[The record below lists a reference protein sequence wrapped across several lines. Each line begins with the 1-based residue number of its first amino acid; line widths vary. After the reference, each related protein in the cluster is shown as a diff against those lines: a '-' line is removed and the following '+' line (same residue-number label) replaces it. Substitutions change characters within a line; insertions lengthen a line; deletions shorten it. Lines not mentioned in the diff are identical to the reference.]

1 MENEALK
8 SIIEVF
14 GPDNIE
20 EIKENEL
27 MKAVI
32 IDTETTGF
40 AEPRPVEI
48 AWLGLNDVES
58 LGIVHEFE
66 HRYNP
71 GKPIEFGAMAVH
83 HILDEDVADEPS
95 YKTFELPQETEYII
109 GHKIDYDWEAIGC
122 PEVKRIDTLALS
134 RRIWKDAGSYSQA
147 ALIYMLSQD
156 KRKVRERLKSAH
168 SALTDVKICRFIL
181 SKIVNVLGVKSWN
194 ELWKISEEYR
204 IPETMPFG
212 KHKGTPIGELPPDYI
227 EWALLNLKD
236 IDTYLKKALL
246 LAV

>member
-1 MENEALK
+1 MENAILK
-8 SIIEVF
+8 TIIEVF
-14 GPDNIE
+14 GMDNIE
-20 EIKENEL
+20 EIKEDVL

-40 AEPRPVEI
+40 SEPRPVEI
-48 AWLGLNDVES
+48 AWLGLNDIES
-58 LGIVHEFE
+58 LKIVQEFE

-109 GHKIDYDWEAIGC
+109 GHKIDYDWEAIGR
-122 PEVKRIDTLALS
+122 PEVKRIDTLVLS
-134 RRIWKDAGSYSQA
+134 RRIWKDAGSHSQS
-147 ALIYMLSQD
+147 ALMYMLSHD
-156 KRKVRERLKSAH
+156 KRKVREKLKSAH

-181 SKIVNVLGVKSWN
+181 SKIVNELGVKSWN
-194 ELWKISEEYR
+194 ELWEISEEYR
-204 IPETMPFG
+204 IPEIMPFG
-212 KHKGTPIGELPPDYI
+212 KHRGTPIGELPPDYI

-236 IDTYLKKALL
+236 IDPYLKKALL